1 MEEYMPFLLLIV
13 WELIMR
19 HFIFGVLSCLLINS
33 AWAEPLQIVTTF
45 SLLQD
50 ITQRIT
56 QDKAKVYTLVGA
68 NEDAHVYEPKPVDI
82 KLLKQSQV
90 VIVNGLGFEGWME
103 RLVQSAQYKGV
114 LVTASEGIK
123 TLSSEDADE
132 HEHQEHHAHGKFD
145 PHAWQN
151 VANVQQYVR
160 NIKNALVKIDSVN
173 AAEYERNAEAYIQE
187 LQNLDQWIQQ
197 QIAAVP
203 VEKRKVVSS
212 HDAFRYFE
220 QAYGVQFLAAQGV
233 NTESQS
239 SAKNIAKLI
248 QQMRQEKIKTV
259 FVENISDPRLVSRIA
274 KEANGVLGE
283 PLFSDALSKKGEGAE
298 TYIELM
304 KSNVLHLKKG
314 MLID

>member
-1 MEEYMPFLLLIV
+1 MPFLLPII

-19 HFIFGVLSCLLINS
+19 HFIVGVLSCVLINS

-68 NEDAHVYEPKPVDI
+68 NEDAHVYEPKPTDI
-82 KLLKQSQV
+82 KLLKQSQM
-90 VIVNGLGFEGWME
+90 VIMNGLGFEGWME
-103 RLVQSAQYKGV
+103 RLVQSAQYQGV

-123 TLSSEDADE
+123 TLSSEEEGEE
-132 HEHQEHHAHGKFD
+132 HAHEEHHAHGKFD

-151 VANVQQYVR
+151 VANVEQYVR

-173 AAEYERNAEAYIQE
+173 AAEYERNAEVYLQE
-187 LQNLDQWIQQ
+187 LRSLHQWIQQ
-197 QIAAVP
+197 QIVTVP
-203 VEKRKVVSS
+203 LEKRKVITS

-239 SAKNIAKLI
+239 SAKTIAKLI

>member
-1 MEEYMPFLLLIV
+1 MPFLLPII

-19 HFIFGVLSCLLINS
+19 HFIVGVLSCVLINS

-68 NEDAHVYEPKPVDI
+68 NEDAHVYEPKPTDI
-82 KLLKQSQV
+82 KLLKQSQM
-90 VIVNGLGFEGWME
+90 VIMNGLGFEGWME
-103 RLVQSAQYKGV
+103 RLVQSAQYQGG

-123 TLSSEDADE
+123 TLSSEEEGEE
-132 HEHQEHHAHGKFD
+132 HAHEEHHAHGKFD

-151 VANVQQYVR
+151 VANVEQYVR

-173 AAEYERNAEAYIQE
+173 AAEYERNAEVYLQE
-187 LQNLDQWIQQ
+187 LRSLHQWIQQ
-197 QIAAVP
+197 QIATVP
-203 VEKRKVVSS
+203 LEKRKVITS

-239 SAKNIAKLI
+239 SAKTIAKLI

>member
-1 MEEYMPFLLLIV
+1 MPFLLPII

-19 HFIFGVLSCLLINS
+19 HFIVGVLSCVLINS

-68 NEDAHVYEPKPVDI
+68 NEDAHVYEPKPTDI
-82 KLLKQSQV
+82 KLLKQSQM
-90 VIVNGLGFEGWME
+90 VIMNGLGFEGWME
-103 RLVQSAQYKGV
+103 RLVQSAQYQGV

-123 TLSSEDADE
+123 TLSSDE
-132 HEHQEHHAHGKFD
+132 EGEEHAHEEHHAHGKFD

-151 VANVQQYVR
+151 VANVEQYVR

-173 AAEYERNAEAYIQE
+173 AAEYERNAEVYLQE
-187 LQNLDQWIQQ
+187 LRSLHQWIQQ
-197 QIAAVP
+197 QIATVP
-203 VEKRKVVSS
+203 LEKRKVITS

-239 SAKNIAKLI
+239 SAKTIAKLI